1 MVRKFDV
8 VLFDLGSTLLYFD
21 GIFPT
26 VMAQAD
32 LRLFQSLVGLGYLLD
47 PHDFIPI
54 FRTGL
59 HEYFHQ
65 RDVDF
70 IEHTVEAVLRI
81 TLAGA
86 GYPNIPPEHTRAAL
100 RQMYA
105 VTETYW
111 KREDDALPAL
121 AELSRQG
128 HRLGLISNAAD
139 ADDVRNML
147 QQHQLAAWFEQ
158 VLISAEVGYRK
169 PHPHIFQ
176 LALDFFA
183 VSPERVVMV
192 GDKLG
197 TDVLGAQNLGLA
209 SVWITRRI
217 HRADILA
224 HEDSIR
230 PDASIDTLAELPVL
244 LGNWK

>member
-21 GIFPT
+21 GVFPA

-32 LRLFQSLVGLGYLLD
+32 LCLFQSLVGLGYLLD
-47 PHDFIPI
+47 PNVFIPT

-59 HEYFHQ
+59 QEYFHQ

-70 IEHTVEAVLRI
+70 IEHTVETVLRI

-105 VTETYW
+105 VTQTYW

-121 AELSRQG
+121 AVLSRQG
-128 HRLGLISNAAD
+128 YRLGLISNAAD
-139 ADDVRNML
+139 ADDVRTIL

-158 VLISAEVGYRK
+158 VLVSAEVGYRK

-176 LALDFFA
+176 RALDFFA
-183 VSPERVVMV
+183 VSPDRVVMV

-197 TDVLGAQNLGLA
+197 ADVLGAQNAGLA
-209 SVWITRRI
+209 SVWITRRSY
-217 HRADILA
+217 RTDNLA
-224 HEDSIR
+224 HEDTIR
-230 PDASIDTLAELPVL
+230 PDASIDSLEELPAL
-244 LGNWK
+244 LESWK